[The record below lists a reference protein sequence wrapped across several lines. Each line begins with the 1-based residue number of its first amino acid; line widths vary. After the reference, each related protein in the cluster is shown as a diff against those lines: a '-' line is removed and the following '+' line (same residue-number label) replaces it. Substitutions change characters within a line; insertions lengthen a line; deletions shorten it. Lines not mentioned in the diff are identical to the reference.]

1 MYLKPFLFLSLFAL
15 IPFFLF
21 SQTKTYQTQRLA
33 SQIPRIDGHLNEDFW
48 QNGAWETGFTQFE
61 PVAGV
66 APSQK
71 TEFKIFYDDKNIYV
85 GIKNYDD
92 EPSKIERRLTRRD
105 GFEGDFCGVHFD
117 SYNDKR
123 TAFVFLVSASGV
135 KNDGIMTLDGD
146 NYDDS
151 LDPVWF
157 VKTKLVHDGW
167 HAEMQIPLSQLR
179 FGKGKDLTWGFQVV
193 RKIFRTDE
201 FILWKAIDRDKAG
214 WISQY
219 GEIKGLNNIEARK
232 QIELAPFVVAKMET
246 YEAEEGNPFADG
258 RDLAMD
264 VGLDAKIALTN
275 DIIMDLAINP
285 DFGQVEA
292 DPSELNLSAFETFF
306 QEKRPFF
313 IEGTNIT
320 HYQITPGGNPWGR
333 DNLLY
338 SRRIG
343 RQPQY
348 YPNLNDGEYIDF
360 PGYSRILG
368 AAKITGKTKNGWSL
382 GIIESLVNREVA
394 DLSLHGEKAKIEVEP
409 MTNYLVGRLQKD
421 INKGQS
427 IVGGML
433 TATNRFTDAEH
444 LSFLATSAYTG
455 GVDMI
460 QFFRKKK
467 YFVST
472 TLVGSYI
479 EGSKSALSEL
489 QLSPRRYFQ
498 RPDADYL
505 EYDPE
510 RTSLFGHGGTL
521 MFGKSAI
528 SGFRFLFNVTWR
540 SPGLE
545 LNDIGY
551 MRWGDNVFQFIWG
564 GYEFINPFKG
574 VRQMQINANQWAG
587 WDFGRTTLFKGLN
600 LNASVHFSNF
610 WRVFGNYTHDFSNID
625 NSELRGGPSLHLP
638 GGGNFNIGF
647 GSNST
652 RKFRVEANYNNGW
665 NNEGHRSS
673 QYFSGEVAYRPLST
687 LAFQINPSYQISHS
701 NMQYVNE
708 FWVDDESLYLF
719 ADLKQKVFNL
729 VLRIDYNITPDLTIQ
744 YYGSPFITGGL
755 YNGYKKITDPDAVE
769 YLNRYFEYPENRYT
783 HVLDPTNEVDY
794 YGIDDNG
801 DGIPNLYFDNPDFNF
816 KQFRSN
822 LVARW
827 EYIPGSV
834 LFLVWTQGRTD
845 YQVDGSFNY
854 LRDLGDLFKVS
865 PSDVFLIK
873 LSHRFRSSY

>member
-1 MYLKPFLFLSLFAL
+1 MHSRLLLFLSLFTFL
-15 IPFFLF
+15 PFHLF
-21 SQTKTYQTQRLA
+21 SQMKVYQTQRLETD
-33 SQIPRIDGHLNEDFW
+33 IPRIDGHLDEALW
-48 QNGAWETGFTQFE
+48 QNGEWESGFTQFE
-61 PVAGV
+61 PVAG
-66 APSQK
+66 ASPSQK
-71 TEFKIFYDDKNIYV
+71 TEFKVFYDDKNIYV
-85 GIKNYDD
+85 AIKNYDD
-92 EPSKIERRLTRRD
+92 EPDKIERRLTRRD
-105 GFEGDFCGVHFD
+105 GFEGDVCGVHFD

-123 TAFVFLVSASGV
+123 TAFVFVVSASGV
-135 KNDGIMTLDGD
+135 KNDGIMTQDGD

-151 LDPVWF
+151 LDPVWY
-157 VKTKLVHDGW
+157 VKTQLVHDGW

-179 FGKGKDLTWGFQVV
+179 FGQDQDLTWGFQVV
-193 RKIFRTDE
+193 RQIFRTDE
-201 FILWKAIDRDKAG
+201 FILWKAIDRNKAG

-219 GEIKGLNNIEARK
+219 GEIKGLKNIKARK
-232 QIELAPFVVAKMET
+232 QIEIAPFVVTKMET
-246 YEAEEGNPFADG
+246 YEAEDGNPFSDG
-258 RDLAMD
+258 RDFGLDA
-264 VGLDAKIALTN
+264 GLDAKIALTN

-292 DPSELNLSAFETFF
+292 DPSELNLSAFETYF

-320 HYQITPGGNPWGR
+320 HYQITPGGNPWSR

-348 YPNLNDGEYIDF
+348 YPDLNDGEYIDF

-382 GIIESLVNREVA
+382 GIIESLVNREMA
-394 DLSLHGEKAKIEVEP
+394 DLSLNGEMTSLEVEP

-421 INKGQS
+421 IGKGQT

-433 TATNRFTDAEH
+433 TATNRFTDAEQ
-444 LSFLATSAYTG
+444 LSYLPTNAYTG
-455 GVDMI
+455 GLDMI
-460 QFFRKKK
+460 QFFQQKK

-505 EYDPE
+505 DYDPD
-510 RTSLFGHGGTL
+510 RTSMLGHGGTL

-528 SGFRFLFNVTWR
+528 SGFRFLFNLTWR
-540 SPGLE
+540 SPGLD

-564 GYEFINPFKG
+564 GYEFNNPFQG
-574 VRQMQINANQWAG
+574 VREMQINANQWAA
-587 WDFGRTTLFKGLN
+587 WDFGGTNLFKGLN
-600 LNASVHFSNF
+600 LNAFLHFTNF
-610 WRVFGNYTHDFSNID
+610 WRVHGNYTHDFSNID
-625 NSELRGGPSLHLP
+625 NIELRGGPSLHLP
-638 GGGNFNIGF
+638 GGGSFNIGF

-652 RKFRVEANYNNGW
+652 KKFKVEVNYSNGW
-665 NNEGHRSS
+665 TKENHRSA
-673 QYFSGEVAYRPLST
+673 QYFDAEISYRPFST
-687 LAFQINPSYQISHS
+687 LAVQLNPSYQVSRT
-701 NMQYVNE
+701 NLQYVDE
-708 FWVDDESLYLF
+708 FWVEEEPLYLF
-719 ADLKQKVFNL
+719 AELQQKVFNM
-729 VLRIDYNITPDLTIQ
+729 VFRVDYNITPDLTIQ

-755 YNGYKKITDPDAVE
+755 YDDYKKITDPDAVD
-769 YLNRYFEYPENRYT
+769 YLNRYFEYPGDRYF
-783 HVLDPTNEVDY
+783 HVVNPDMEEDY
-794 YGIDDNG
+794 YGIDNNG
-801 DGIPNLYFDNPDFNF
+801 DGSYNFYFDNPDFNF

-827 EYIPGSV
+827 EYVPGSV

-845 YQVDGSFNY
+845 YEVNGNFDYF
-854 LRDLGDLFKVS
+854 RDLGNLFKVS